1 MHEIIFRKVKQC
13 DPVFIMVTRTRGAG
27 VTSELMKSLAQHTLL
42 DYEALRLKAS
52 FEPPDLL
59 LNFIDLPVLRLLDD
73 LLDSSL
79 RLLRRRC
86 DSKRMKQ
93 VVRTREAS
101 HLDEGTSFVTTM
113 LAISIRR
120 NGNLCHRKRPS
131 FVKVVVV
138 FRYRGYIQGL
148 ALTAAES
155 VKPSSQSFRGRL

>member
-1 MHEIIFRKVKQC
+1 MHELIFRKVKQC
-13 DPVFIMVTRTRGAG
+13 DPILITVTRTRGAG

-79 RLLRRRC
+79 RLLRGRC

-101 HLDEGTSFVTTM
+101 HLDEGTSCVTTM
-113 LAISIRR
+113 LALTIR
-120 NGNLCHRKRPS
+120 
-131 FVKVVVV
+131 
-138 FRYRGYIQGL
+138 
-148 ALTAAES
+148 
-155 VKPSSQSFRGRL
+155 